1 MCHSISRALF
11 CVKQSG
17 FEVAIDSFIDRTEYT
32 SKKKRR
38 KTKASSEMGK
48 LFKSFNNYIVSQRRG
63 PILSVQILNN
73 RKRHAAYLH

>member
-32 SKKKRR
+32 SKKKEEKQKPYLRWV
-38 KTKASSEMGK
+38 
-48 LFKSFNNYIVSQRRG
+48 NY
-63 PILSVQILNN
+63 LSRLITTL
-73 RKRHAAYLH
+73 